1 MGQYQYTPNHSNFD
15 SAFSIPENFD
25 LYSPLALAVLPGA
38 SHYHVYI
45 GINYYILKRAVF
57 FDYILYRNSYLFNV
71 FFSQNTSH
79 TVTDDTH

>member
-1 MGQYQYTPNHSNFD
+1 MDKVLGNEEKAPSAVGDGTVVSTRRESFGNFD

-45 GINYYILKRAVF
+45 
-57 FDYILYRNSYLFNV
+57 
-71 FFSQNTSH
+71 
-79 TVTDDTH
+79 